1 MMTRNWFWQL
11 QAAQHGP
18 DWFFSATFAPTDAT
32 QLAARIRQH
41 PLAGLRHYRVT
52 NGPCRQHQH
61 TSTYDLYADQA
72 NYAALKANFE
82 SDTPQNIWIYH
93 AIEVCGSDLRIE
105 RGYGG
110 YPDLY
115 DVTETDLIV
124 MLAHATDL
132 TLLKWDVG
140 YSGDG
145 YPTGSV
151 ATGTTAIELLA
162 YLQAA

>member
-1 MMTRNWFWQL
+1 MKRNWFWQL
-11 QAAQHGP
+11 QATQHGP
-18 DWFFSATFAPTDAT
+18 DWSFSATFVPTDAE

-72 NYAALKANFE
+72 NYAALVANFE
-82 SDTPQNIWIYH
+82 RDTPQNIWIYH
-93 AIEVCGSDLRIE
+93 TIEVCGPDLLIE
-105 RGYGG
+105 RGYSG

-115 DVTETDLIV
+115 DTTETDLIV
-124 MLAHATDL
+124 MLAQAPDL
-132 TLLKWDVG
+132 TLLRWEVG

-145 YPTGSV
+145 YPAGSV
-151 ATGTTAIELLA
+151 ATGTTAMELLA